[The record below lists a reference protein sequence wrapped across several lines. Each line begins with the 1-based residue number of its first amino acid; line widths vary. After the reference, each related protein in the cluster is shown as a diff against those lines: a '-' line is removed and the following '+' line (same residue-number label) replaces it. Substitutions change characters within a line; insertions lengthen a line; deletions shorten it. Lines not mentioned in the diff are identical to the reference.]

1 MRISFLNC
9 RSIKNKFENIK
20 KDISLLKS
28 DLIILTETW
37 LEEYQ
42 NLDDYK
48 LPDYDE
54 NFIIGGRGKG
64 IATYS
69 KNKFFHKHNVKE
81 NGFSISMFQN
91 EQIDVIGVYRS
102 QDGEKLDDIID
113 DKKTTIVGGDMN
125 ICILSSPHNYL
136 TKGMQD
142 RGFRQLVNK
151 ATHID
156 GGLIDHVY
164 VRKVKDCQYSWN
176 IEDFPKYYSDHDSIG
191 LTLWK
196 ETDADQ

>member
-1 MRISFLNC
+1 
-9 RSIKNKFENIK
+9 
-20 KDISLLKS
+20 
-28 DLIILTETW
+28 
-37 LEEYQ
+37 
-42 NLDDYK
+42 
-48 LPDYDE
+48 
-54 NFIIGGRGKG
+54 
-64 IATYS
+64 
-69 KNKFFHKHNVKE
+69 
-81 NGFSISMFQN
+81 MFQN
-91 EQIDVIGVYRS
+91 EEIDVVGVYRS
-102 QDGEKLDDIID
+102 QEGDMTDLIEKLDDIID
-113 DKKTTIVGGDMN
+113 DHKTTIVGGDMN

-164 VRKVKDCQYSWN
+164 VRKVKNCPYSWN

-196 ETDADQ
+196 KTDAD